1 MECKWYE
8 RLKISRENSKLSLK
22 EVSNRTIDKIT
33 QQSLIKY
40 EKGEVFPKINVLE
53 ELCNMYNVQINYIL
67 YGNDNDLNLNI
78 DNKDLYTTLFF
89 LIYSKKM
96 NYNPQRGCLDIED
109 EILRKQ
115 IYKLSVFAK
124 NKIISNFNDL
134 NSLISGIKI
143 MCRETENK
151 E

>member
-1 MECKWYE
+1 
-8 RLKISRENSKLSLK
+8 
-22 EVSNRTIDKIT
+22 
-33 QQSLIKY
+33 
-40 EKGEVFPKINVLE
+40 
-53 ELCNMYNVQINYIL
+53 
-67 YGNDNDLNLNI
+67 
-78 DNKDLYTTLFF
+78 
-89 LIYSKKM
+89 M

>member
-1 MECKWYE
+1 MEREWYN
-8 RLKISRENSKLSLK
+8 RLKSSRENSKLSLK

-67 YGNDNDLNLNI
+67 YGNNNDFNLNI
-78 DNKDLYTTLFF
+78 ENKDLYTALFF
-89 LIYSKKM
+89 LIYSQKI
-96 NYNPQRGCLDIED
+96 NFNTQNGCLEIKD

-124 NKIISNFNDL
+124 NKAISSFNDL

-143 MCRETENK
+143 MCREADNNE
-151 E
+151 